1 VRVAVL
7 VLAVVLTGCAALR
20 AGRDLVPS
28 SRAEAALE
36 RGDTEARAGRPRTAR
51 RAYAEALAAEPT
63 GPVAEDALWA
73 LALLYVD
80 PDSPLRDYQAA
91 ATTFGRL
98 VELNPRGRHAEQA
111 RAWRSALREL
121 ARQEREA
128 SRLRADIDRLRELD
142 VQMEGKR

>member
-1 VRVAVL
+1 VRATGLVAV
-7 VLAVVLTGCAALR
+7 VALAGCAALHG
-20 AGRDLVPS
+20 GRGLVPS
-28 SRAEAALE
+28 SRAEAELE
-36 RGDTEARAGRPRTAR
+36 RGNVEARAGRPREAR

-80 PDSPLRDYQAA
+80 PESPLRDYQTA

-142 VQMEGKR
+142 AQMEDKR